1 MIGIYKITNPNKR
14 IYIGQST
21 NIEGRWLKYKQL
33 SCKDQP
39 SLYSSLKKYGPEN
52 HIFEIIE
59 ECNVEQLDE
68 REIYWGKQYDVLNN
82 FNLNNRLGRGFGS
95 FDSDETKR
103 KKSESNK
110 GISRNKGKILSEEHK
125 YKIKLGKLGKKY
137 SEERNQ
143 KISKANKGKLKPK
156 SEKALFNL
164 RKAKNRPVLQY
175 DLEGNFIKEWNSGK
189 EAAISLNL
197 FQSNINNCCR
207 KKTKTAYNYIW
218 EFKNQTI

>member
-1 MIGIYKITNPNKR
+1 MVGIYKITNPNKR

-33 SCKDQP
+33 ACKDQP
-39 SLYSSLKKYGPEN
+39 SLYSSLKKHGSEN
-52 HIFEIIE
+52 HIFEVIE
-59 ECNVEQLDE
+59 ECKVEQLDE

-82 FNLNNRLGRGFGS
+82 FHLNNRLGRGFGS

-125 YKIKLGKLGKKY
+125 HKIKLGKLGKKY
-137 SEERNQ
+137 SKERNK
-143 KISKANKGKLKPK
+143 KISEANKGKPNPK

-175 DLEGNFIKEWNSGK
+175 DLQGNFIKEWNSGK
-189 EAAISLNL
+189 EAAISLKL
-197 FQSNINNCCR
+197 LQPNINSCCHR
-207 KKTKTAYNYIW
+207 KVKTAFKYIW
-218 EFKNQTI
+218 KFKNQEI